1 MLSSNNNEL
10 ITLTD
15 KIKKIKLSEVKE
27 IIFYKSLKYYNVYIK
42 EIEGSEQI
50 YEKLISI
57 TKIKFIERKNLGHKI
72 RDITKISDDISTIIN
87 NYLQDICYICYK
99 CKKKSISIAR
109 LGSRDV
115 SICKMCL
122 ISKIIKNK

>member
-1 MLSSNNNEL
+1 MLSSNYNEL

-27 IIFYKSLKYYNVYIK
+27 IIFYKSLEYYNVYIK

-50 YEKLISI
+50 FEKLISI
-57 TKIKFIERKNLGHKI
+57 TKIKFTERKNIGHKI
-72 RDITKISDDISTIIN
+72 RDLIKISDDISAIIN
-87 NYLQDICYICYK
+87 NYLQDICYK
-99 CKKKSISIAR
+99 CNKKSISVAR
-109 LGSRDV
+109 LGSMNV
-115 SICKMCL
+115 NICKMCL

>member
-1 MLSSNNNEL
+1 MLSSNYNEL

-27 IIFYKSLKYYNVYIK
+27 IIFYKSLEYYNVYIK

-50 YEKLISI
+50 FEKLISI
-57 TKIKFIERKNLGHKI
+57 TKIKFTERKNIGHKI
-72 RDITKISDDISTIIN
+72 RDLIKISDDISAIIN
-87 NYLQDICYICYK
+87 NYLQDICYK
-99 CKKKSISIAR
+99 CKKKSISVAR
-109 LGSRDV
+109 LGNINV

-122 ISKIIKNK
+122 ISKILKNK

>member
-1 MLSSNNNEL
+1 MLSSNYNEL

-27 IIFYKSLKYYNVYIK
+27 IIFYKSLEYYNVYIK

-57 TKIKFIERKNLGHKI
+57 TKIKFTERKNVGHKI
-72 RDITKISDDISTIIN
+72 RDITKISDDISAIIN
-87 NYLQDICYICYK
+87 NYLQDICFK

-109 LGSRDV
+109 LGSIHV

>member
-1 MLSSNNNEL
+1 MLSSNYNEL

-27 IIFYKSLKYYNVYIK
+27 IIFYKSLEYYNVYIK
-42 EIEGSEQI
+42 EMKGSEQI
-50 YEKLISI
+50 LEKLISI
-57 TKIKFIERKNLGHKI
+57 TKIKFTERKNIGHKI
-72 RDITKISDDISTIIN
+72 RDLIKISDDISAIIN
-87 NYLQDICYICYK
+87 NYLQDICFK

-109 LGSRDV
+109 LGSIHV

>member
-1 MLSSNNNEL
+1 MLSSNYNEL

-27 IIFYKSLKYYNVYIK
+27 IIFYKSLEYYNVYIK
-42 EIEGSEQI
+42 EIKGSEQI
-50 YEKLISI
+50 LEKLISI
-57 TKIKFIERKNLGHKI
+57 TKIEFTERKNLGHKI
-72 RDITKISDDISTIIN
+72 RDITKISSDISAIIN
-87 NYLQDICYICYK
+87 NYLQDICYK
-99 CKKKSISIAR
+99 CKKKSISVAR
-109 LGSRDV
+109 LCSTHV